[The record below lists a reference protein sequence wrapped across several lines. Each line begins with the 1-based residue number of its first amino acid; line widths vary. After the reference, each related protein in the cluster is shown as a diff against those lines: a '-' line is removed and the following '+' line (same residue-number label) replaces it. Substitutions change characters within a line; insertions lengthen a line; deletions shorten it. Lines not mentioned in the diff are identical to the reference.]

1 MQDPVTKLWSKEGT
15 IEAVRPSGRSY
26 IVDSGDR
33 LYKRNLKWSKP
44 LPAEQV
50 TVVHDDVSGA
60 ELDEVSAAGGDDS
73 AEGDSCPPAPAPAQ
87 RRRSCLAAKAE
98 KLRWRHGEEVTLKSV
113 TWARPLT
120 TSSDN
125 FVLQTRDGRVGLHGS
140 SL

>member
-15 IEAVRPSGRSY
+15 IKAVRPSGRSY

-73 AEGDSCPPAPAPAQ
+73 AEGDSCPPAPAP
-87 RRRSCLAAKAE
+87 
-98 KLRWRHGEEVTLKSV
+98 
-113 TWARPLT
+113 
-120 TSSDN
+120 TSTVSW
-125 FVLQTRDGRVGLHGS
+125 H
-140 SL
+140 